1 MKNLILV
8 IIFIITSQFVM
19 AGEVTGAG
27 QRVDQ
32 ILKNN
37 GLSRQML
44 ASKGLKVLMGEV
56 TGAGKTIQ
64 VEDLEFVIAK
74 NKIYSQDSLTHI
86 EFKIPSA
93 ARVLTDIKSLEFGSS
108 QVNVVEID
116 AFIVR

>member
-8 IIFIITSQFVM
+8 IVFILTSQLLW

-32 ILKNN
+32 ILKNH
-37 GLSRQML
+37 GMSRQQL
-44 ASKGLKVLMGEV
+44 ASRGLKVLMGEV

-64 VEDLEFVIAK
+64 VEDLEFVVAK
-74 NKIYSQDSLTHI
+74 NKIYNQEALTHI

-108 QVNVVEID
+108 QVDVLEID